1 MFIATLF
8 AVAKIGKRPVFINRQ
23 KDKVNVEYIRVMEWY
38 SAMKKK
44 NPATCDHMEYL
55 ESIML
60 SEISQRKTN
69 TV

>member
-1 MFIATLF
+1 
-8 AVAKIGKRPVFINRQ
+8 
-23 KDKVNVEYIRVMEWY
+23 MELY

-60 SEISQRKTN
+60 SEISQRNHKYHAISLIYGLYKTRQRKSKEKQSQRHR
-69 TV
+69 